1 MITITCDACKKAIP
15 GAVREK
21 NYSVFLDKNLCLPCR
36 EELENTVS
44 EEMSKKTQYQLK
56 EYKKLLAQTLNKM
69 CG

>member
-15 GAVREK
+15 DAVREK

-44 EEMSKKTQYQLK
+44 EEMSKKRSTS
-56 EYKKLLAQTLNKM
+56 
-69 CG
+69 